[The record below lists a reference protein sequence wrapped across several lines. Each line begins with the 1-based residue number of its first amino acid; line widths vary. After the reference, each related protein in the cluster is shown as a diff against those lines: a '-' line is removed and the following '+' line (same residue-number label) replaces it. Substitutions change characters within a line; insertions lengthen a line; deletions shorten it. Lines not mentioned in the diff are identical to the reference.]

1 MKKVIL
7 CLLTTI
13 LVPAL
18 SACQDKS
25 RSVISIN
32 VNSKYD
38 NYVELNINSLK
49 NLIESG
55 QDFVLESYSPTCGH
69 CEDLKE
75 KLDKYIENEKQAIYR
90 IDLSAITQEEMNY
103 LESTY
108 PDIYPNSYVP
118 SINLV
123 KDKKLTYTVD
133 PYKFDNYKTVASNVK
148 NHSIK
153 SNITIANSYEAFEEY
168 VNNQDH
174 YLAFAYDLENF
185 VSLKQAKEHLICD
198 RIIKEKKNV
207 LLINYQ
213 QIGIQFIDICQY
225 FNTDDS
231 HFASVVDKNEQK
243 KTINYLEDDGSAL
256 ENLVSIY

>member
-13 LVPAL
+13 LIPAL

-25 RSVISIN
+25 HSVISIN

-38 NYVELNINSLK
+38 SYVELNINSLK

-55 QDFVLESYSPTCGH
+55 QDFILESYSPTCGH

-75 KLDKYIENEKQAIYR
+75 KLDKYIKQENQTIYR
-90 IDLSAITQEEMNY
+90 MDLSTLTQDEMNH

-118 SINLV
+118 SINFV
-123 KDKKLTYTVD
+123 KDKKLTYTID
-133 PYKFDNYKTVASNVK
+133 PYKFDNYKTVTSNIK

-153 SNITIANSYEAFEEY
+153 STITIVNSYEAFEEY
-168 VNNQDH
+168 VTNEDH
-174 YLAFAYDLENF
+174 YLVFAYDLENF
-185 VSLKQAKEHLICD
+185 DSLRQAKEQLICNK
-198 RIIKEKKNV
+198 ILKEKINV
-207 LLINYQ
+207 LLINNQ
-213 QIGIQFIDICQY
+213 QIDSRLIDVCQY
-225 FNTDDS
+225 FNTEVV
-231 HFASVVDKNEQK
+231 HFASVIENNAQK